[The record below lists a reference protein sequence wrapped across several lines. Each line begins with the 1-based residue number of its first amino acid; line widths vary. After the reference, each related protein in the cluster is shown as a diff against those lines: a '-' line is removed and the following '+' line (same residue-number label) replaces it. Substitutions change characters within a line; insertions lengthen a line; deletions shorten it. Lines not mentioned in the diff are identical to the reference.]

1 LRPKLDPATFEKLS
15 AALHGDFSQ
24 AADEATEKVRTLSE
38 TFSDAMDR
46 MFNAQKL
53 KTFTDTVGALGR
65 IGSGISQLKNLGG
78 IWNKEDVS
86 IGDKILQ
93 TLTSVG
99 FALPMVISGI
109 KNLGAALSL
118 TGKALSAFNG
128 IAIAFTAITTVIGV
142 VNSALK

>member
-1 LRPKLDPATFEKLS
+1 
-15 AALHGDFSQ
+15 
-24 AADEATEKVRTLSE
+24 
-38 TFSDAMDR
+38 

-53 KTFTDTVGALGR
+53 KNFTDAVGAIGR

-93 TLTSVG
+93 TLTSIG
-99 FALPMVISGI
+99 FALPMVVSGV

-118 TGKALSAFNG
+118 TGKTLSAFNG
-128 IAIAFTAITTVIGV
+128 IAIAFTAVTTVIGV